1 MYYKKILR
9 ISVVFVFLIL
19 LSSCTKEKAEALQL
33 AAEQFRV
40 DAVSAIDQINYL
52 FLQDISI
59 AQPSDEEQK
68 ETVVQILQKKDK
80 KYLTN
85 DVLNKIAKRADR
97 GKSAAT
103 VTNAQ
108 LDTLKA
114 QYYQFENMFSSLVK
128 GSYFAKDAV
137 NKAEKHAV
145 NLTLQLINFARIL
158 QNGDFTFS
166 ASRAAIL
173 TKMHKAVDE
182 PNEAL
187 QQEYFNNLA
196 TEFIQL
202 LKDEKAAKEN
212 AIRQCYKAAES
223 GNITL
228 ELIRNYDN
236 LTVADIMNTIKGSL
250 KFAAEITNGNQSIV
264 DLTTK
269 FDGVEKMIKENP
281 DYQDLLSK
289 QFKPTSKN

>member
-289 QFKPTSKN
+289 